1 MTTDNLFHEIADAQ
15 VVLRSKGVFKQAK
28 LFRRGEHVYAAYG
41 SGYIR
46 LLRHSGT
53 TVPTV
58 SWDVDSLFDPGVAL
72 MLRNGVPS
80 CAWPTGN

>member
-15 VVLRSKGVFKQAK
+15 VILRSKGVFKQAK

-46 LLRHSGT
+46 LLKHSGT
-53 TVPTV
+53 TVPAV
-58 SWDVDSLFDPGVAL
+58 SWDVDSLFDPSTLIAL
-72 MLRNGVPS
+72 HKGL
-80 CAWPTGN
+80 PTCV